1 MESLPSPIEVG
12 SGVGSD
18 QEQRWTPSGYEIAEP
33 VKEQVARLTGLEPGR
48 VTGLCRDGDGW
59 RVTVEMVELKRI
71 PHSTDML
78 GAYEVQVDAGGTLL
92 AYKRTGRYQ
101 RGDAMAET

>member
-12 SGVGSD
+12 SGAGAE
-18 QEQRWTPSGYEIAEP
+18 QEKRWAPNGGEIAES

-59 RVTVEMVELKRI
+59 RVTVDMVELKRI
-71 PHSTDML
+71 PASTDML

-92 AYKRTGRYQ
+92 TYKRTRRYQ
-101 RGDAMAET
+101 RSEAMAEP